1 MPEIQNFRGRL
12 TLDDING
19 FLADYKNEVEILE
32 MENARLEG
40 ELQMFTNTG
49 CTVTSNGDISD
60 GYHTFTE
67 LYHHRAVLFSVICT
81 AFQKVAWKSWQ
92 HADGTMFDDFFIV
105 GVTTPDG
112 NYTYHY
118 KKQYWPL
125 FNVKELEF
133 APEWDGHQPK
143 DVDRLLSLVTGGD
156 A

>member
-12 TLDDING
+12 TLDDIIG
-19 FLADYKNEVEILE
+19 FLVDYRSEVETLE

-49 CTVTSNGDISD
+49 CTVTNDNDISD

-67 LYHHRAVLFSVICT
+67 LYHHRAILFSVIC
-81 AFQKVAWKSWQ
+81 AVFQKVAWKSWK

-105 GVTTPDG
+105 GVATPDG

-125 FNVKELEF
+125 FRVKELEF
-133 APEWDGHQPK
+133 APKWDGHHPK
-143 DVDRLLSLVTGGD
+143 DVDRLLSLFTGGD